1 MVLHDCIIGV
11 DCQKYNEW
19 TDRIPLLVI
28 RFAKRVNQFF
38 GMLAG
43 GGSFQSLFHCAFQ
56 KTGLQC
62 RSQTQQ
68 QRHFLVG
75 GVKSIDR

>member
-1 MVLHDCIIGV
+1 MLHDCIIGV

-28 RFAKRVNQFF
+28 RFAERVNQFF

-43 GGSFQSLFHCAFQ
+43 GGSFQSSFHGADG
-56 KTGLQC
+56 GL
-62 RSQTQQ
+62 
-68 QRHFLVG
+68 
-75 GVKSIDR
+75 